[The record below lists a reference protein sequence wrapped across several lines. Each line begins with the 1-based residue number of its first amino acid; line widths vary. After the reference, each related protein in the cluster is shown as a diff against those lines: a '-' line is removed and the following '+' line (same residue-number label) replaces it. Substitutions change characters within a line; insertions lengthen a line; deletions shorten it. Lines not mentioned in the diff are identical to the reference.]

1 MTTVAAALAAAR
13 QTLPAGEARLLLG
26 HAMVRPVVWLLAHDE
41 VALEE
46 AVLLRFASLV
56 ARRRGGEPMAYLV
69 GYREFFG
76 REFAVSNAV
85 LIPRPETEL
94 LVDIVLRGKVG
105 AGDTAHI
112 LDLGTGSGCIAVT
125 LALEMPRARVT
136 AVDASAA
143 ALRVAEQNVLRH
155 GARVRLLESDWLVA
169 LAGERFDLI
178 VANPP
183 YIADADPHLAAGD
196 LRHEP
201 RAALASGCDG
211 LDAVRRIVADAPQH
225 LTSGGQLWL
234 EHGYDQAGAVRELF
248 AAAGFTQMEQ
258 FPDLAGILRV
268 TGGRWNSKSAAGA
281 SVPLR
286 SR

>member
-26 HAMVRPVVWLLAHDE
+26 HAMARPVVWLLAHDE

-155 GARVRLLESDWLVA
+155 GVRVRLVESDWLVA

-234 EHGYDQAGAVRELF
+234 EHGYDQAVAVRELF

-268 TGGRWNSKSAAGA
+268 TGGRRNSKSAAGV
-281 SVPLR
+281 SVPLP
-286 SR
+286 